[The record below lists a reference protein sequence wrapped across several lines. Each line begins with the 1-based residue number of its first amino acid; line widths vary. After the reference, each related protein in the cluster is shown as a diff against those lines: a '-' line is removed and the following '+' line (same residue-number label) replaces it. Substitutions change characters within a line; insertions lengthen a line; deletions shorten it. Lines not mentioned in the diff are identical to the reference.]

1 MNQNNE
7 AKLSLST
14 LTEAIGGQS
23 IDLKKEKMNISGIL
37 CCHVQFLKAL
47 VYFT

>member
-14 LTEAIGGQS
+14 LTEAKGGQS
-23 IDLKKEKMNISGIL
+23 IGLKKEKMNISGIL
-37 CCHVQFLKAL
+37 CCQFLKAL
-47 VYFT
+47 VYFP